1 MDMNMAFKPSADA
14 MAREVGGE
22 LVILHL
28 GRGVYFGLDEVGTR
42 IWQLL
47 DEGLTLAAVGDRLE
61 EADDVERA
69 TLDRDLEALIGQLLE
84 HDLVSQ
90 SEG

>member
-1 MDMNMAFKPSADA
+1 MDMNTAFKPSPDA

-61 EADDVERA
+61 EEYDVERT